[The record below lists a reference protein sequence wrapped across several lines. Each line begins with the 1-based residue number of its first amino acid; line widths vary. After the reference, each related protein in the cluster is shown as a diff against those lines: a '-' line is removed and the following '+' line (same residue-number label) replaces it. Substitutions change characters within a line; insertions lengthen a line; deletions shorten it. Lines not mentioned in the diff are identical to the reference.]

1 MYVYYPYKHHTGLGF
16 DGYNRYEDYRDID
29 PKVAV
34 IIVSADPSFDA
45 RAAGDT
51 LTFDPNKDKYL
62 SFKVSFFLLNS
73 NRKLIQLSI

>member
-1 MYVYYPYKHHTGLGF
+1 MHIILINTTQGWAF

-51 LTFDPNKDKYL
+51 LTFDPDKDKYL

-73 NRKLIQLSI
+73 NRKLSILI